1 MRFLIIFIF
10 LITNVVAEEL
20 PGIKNI
26 VIHKIPKTHDNVIF
40 LDKNDQKIN
49 INEYTGNLLILNF
62 WATWCEPCKEEMPSL
77 DKLQANPELDK
88 IKIFPINIGKESL
101 NKVNKF
107 FIDLNIKNF
116 EPYFDPPTTLAKM
129 FTLRGVPTTIL
140 INKEGQEFARIIG
153 SIDFEDTNFVNW
165 IKLKFLQSIL
175 VKKIQIKLIN
185 FLKIL
190 ISKISNLILIHLPY

>member
-49 INEYTGNLLILNF
+49 INEYKGKLLLLNF
-62 WATWCEPCKEEMPSL
+62 WAVWCEPCKEEMPSL

-88 IKIFPINIGKESL
+88 IKIFPINIGKETL
-101 NKVNKF
+101 DKVDKF
-107 FIDLNIKNF
+107 FVDLNIKNF
-116 EPYFDPPTTLAKM
+116 EPYFDPPTTLAKK
-129 FTLRGVPTTIL
+129 FSLRGVPTTIL
-140 INKEGQEFARIIG
+140 INKEGQEFARVIG
-153 SIDFEDTNFVNW
+153 SIDFEDKNFINW
-165 IKLKFLQSIL
+165 IKKY
-175 VKKIQIKLIN
+175 N
-185 FLKIL
+185 
-190 ISKISNLILIHLPY
+190 